1 MQRSPG
7 ALRAGGDAG
16 GGAAGEQPEP
26 EPRPQAEPARLHA
39 ALPVGTKAPARRCH
53 TELSPP
59 SRPGGAPGPAAGM
72 EAKEL
77 QERLR
82 EAAALGDAEEVRR
95 LLAAGADVNSRNEID
110 GW

>member
-1 MQRSPG
+1 MS
-7 ALRAGGDAG
+7 GG
-16 GGAAGEQPEP
+16 
-26 EPRPQAEPARLHA
+26 
-39 ALPVGTKAPARRCH
+39 
-53 TELSPP
+53 TE
-59 SRPGGAPGPAAGM
+59 
-72 EAKEL
+72 EL